1 MLDMTQAWQTMLPDV
16 RCTRECSSRRI
27 VHYQIW
33 KAVEQ
38 SVCRLRVSGLSNAAA
53 GLAREA
59 TLGRA
64 ETADGAAGSCMNGH
78 MYSEAHHSRHKVC
91 PAL

>member
-59 TLGRA
+59 TLG
-64 ETADGAAGSCMNGH
+64 SCMNGH